1 MNVRK
6 QALLEFL
13 EIPDTQLVI
22 PVYQRVY
29 SWTARQCEVL
39 WGDVARAGEEQ
50 REHFAGV
57 VLCAQEAESWGCCG
71 RLRII
76 DGQQRCTTVTLLL
89 IAIRNALASGAL
101 AVDGLCASDLDRRYL
116 RAGSGDDAP
125 CKLVLS
131 HLDRC
136 TLATLVD
143 GGAMPDEHSARL
155 VENLRFF
162 EEKLAQP
169 GLDAGALWRGLQR
182 LTAATALLDGAEDPQ
197 AIFESLNSRGLP
209 LTAADLVRNALLFGE
224 GEGER
229 RVLYERCWRP
239 LEEGLAGAPGATMDG
254 LVRAWLAARF
264 RDERVRSDAD
274 VYGVLREYLR
284 VSGCGVGELLDE
296 LARFG
301 SRYAGDEEWRAQADR
316 SAREWLEDK
325 PRATVGEFKLFGD

>member
-1 MNVRK
+1 
-6 QALLEFL
+6 
-13 EIPDTQLVI
+13 
-22 PVYQRVY
+22 
-29 SWTARQCEVL
+29 
-39 WGDVARAGEEQ
+39 
-50 REHFAGV
+50 
-57 VLCAQEAESWGCCG
+57 
-71 RLRII
+71 
-76 DGQQRCTTVTLLL
+76 
-89 IAIRNALASGAL
+89 
-101 AVDGLCASDLDRRYL
+101 
-116 RAGSGDDAP
+116 
-125 CKLVLS
+125 
-131 HLDRC
+131 
-136 TLATLVD
+136 
-143 GGAMPDEHSARL
+143 MPAEHSARL

-169 GLDAGALWRGLQR
+169 GLDAGVVWQGLQR

-209 LTAADLVRNALLFGE
+209 LTAADLVRNALLFGK
-224 GEGER
+224 GEDER

-239 LEEGLAGAPGATMDG
+239 LEEQLSSAPGATMDG